1 MELSKEAYEEVKDF
15 VISTV
20 VKQAMGMILV
30 RIPWFG
36 TFTPVVWVAT
46 KLLTKLVKFLVEETA
61 LGVNLILIQLQV
73 DGQVEDIEEVLAEL
87 KLAQDEEHRDA
98 LEKEL
103 IEVSRRLI
111 RLRDDFRLPIDPT

>member
-73 DGQVEDIEEVLAEL
+73 DGQVEDIEDVLEKFKHAET
-87 KLAQDEEHRDA
+87 EEQKDD

-111 RLRDDFRLPIDPT
+111 RLRDDFRLPIGPT

>member
-73 DGQVEDIEEVLAEL
+73 DGQVEGIEEVLAEL

-111 RLRDDFRLPIDPT
+111 RLRDNFRLPIDPT

>member
-1 MELSKEAYEEVKDF
+1 MELSKETYEEVKDF

-73 DGQVEDIEEVLAEL
+73 DGQVEGIEEVLAEL

-111 RLRDDFRLPIDPT
+111 RLRDNFRLPIDPT

>member
-20 VKQAMGMILV
+20 VKQAMEMILV

-73 DGQVEDIEEVLAEL
+73 DGQVEGIEEVLAEL

-111 RLRDDFRLPIDPT
+111 RLRDNFRLPIDPT

>member
-1 MELSKEAYEEVKDF
+1 MELSIEAYEEVKDF

-46 KLLTKLVKFLVEETA
+46 KLLTRLVKFLVEETA

-73 DGQVEDIEEVLAEL
+73 DGQVEGIEEVLAEL

-111 RLRDDFRLPIDPT
+111 RLRDNFRLPIDPT

>member
-46 KLLTKLVKFLVEETA
+46 KLLTRLVKFLVEETA

-73 DGQVEDIEEVLAEL
+73 DGQVEGIEEVLAEL

-111 RLRDDFRLPIDPT
+111 RLRDNFRLPIDPT

>member
-20 VKQAMGMILV
+20 VKQAMGIILA

-46 KLLTKLVKFLVEETA
+46 KLLTRLVKFLVEETA

-73 DGQVEDIEEVLAEL
+73 DGQVEDIEDVLAEL

-111 RLRDDFRLPIDPT
+111 RLRDDFRLPIDPA

>member
-1 MELSKEAYEEVKDF
+1 VELSKEAYEEVKDF

-73 DGQVEDIEEVLAEL
+73 DGQVEGIEEVLAEL

-111 RLRDDFRLPIDPT
+111 RLRDNFRLPIDPT

>member
-1 MELSKEAYEEVKDF
+1 VELSKEAYEEVKDF

-73 DGQVEDIEEVLAEL
+73 DGQVEDIEDVLAEL